1 MKKLF
6 LTIMFVPI
14 ILFFVVAF
22 PFSSALGEDVA
33 FSIKKG
39 DALYEQR
46 ANLKK
51 CNESIGFYKKAL
63 EIAPN
68 NYEANWK
75 ACRAIAYMGYAAPTE
90 ATDVKEKYG
99 KMAMPYGEKA
109 FGIKPDKVEGH
120 YYYVYALANY
130 AKGCGIFAAISK
142 GLGGKMETQSAI
154 ATKLDKPYD
163 RMGIMRLVGE
173 YYYVLPWPKRDLKK
187 SIKYLNEAVQ
197 YAPENIKGH
206 LLLARSYEKDG
217 EEALAI
223 KEAEL
228 AISTKPN
235 YVDEPEADIWKEE
248 AKTLLKEMK
257 GR

>member
-46 ANLKK
+46 ANLEK

-75 ACRAIAYMGYAAPTE
+75 VCRAIAYMGYAAPTE

-154 ATKLDKPYD
+154 ATNLDKPYD

-173 YYYVLPWPKRDLKK
+173 YY
-187 SIKYLNEAVQ
+187 
-197 YAPENIKGH
+197 
-206 LLLARSYEKDG
+206 DG